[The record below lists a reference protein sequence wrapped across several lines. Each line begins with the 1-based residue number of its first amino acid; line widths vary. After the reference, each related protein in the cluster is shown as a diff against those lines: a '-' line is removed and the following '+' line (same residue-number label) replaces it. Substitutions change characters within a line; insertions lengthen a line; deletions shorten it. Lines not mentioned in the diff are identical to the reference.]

1 MLAGVDVAGG
11 YRCRGLAEKV
21 ASDVDS
27 RRGGRRC
34 GDVGG
39 GGRAGAL
46 AAGRTSRPGQPAG
59 AAGRG
64 EQPRGRASADVSLME
79 AARVEGQWERR
90 KSGCV
95 YLVLVRWARVYM

>member
-39 GGRAGAL
+39 GGGVGGLAVGRTYGPEQPAGKGGR
-46 AAGRTSRPGQPAG
+46 AAGQSSGAGQPAG
-59 AAGRG
+59 ASSRQG
-64 EQPRGRASADVSLME
+64 EHRS
-79 AARVEGQWERR
+79 W
-90 KSGCV
+90 
-95 YLVLVRWARVYM
+95 